1 MKIRCNEKV
10 HIMTDATTE
19 DVVQAIQALLGTR
32 HYFSHLIIDGKEV
45 PQLTDTM
52 DLTTVEDIEVI
63 AITAQ
68 AFITDLLTSIT
79 DYLQH
84 ALPNLAVV
92 TEHFTQGTAN
102 ADQWQG
108 LSDLF
113 ESAQWLHQ
121 ANDVITASEV
131 CPPAW
136 HESQA
141 PLNRLTASLPLF
153 EAPLREENQQQI
165 AELLRVNVTPA
176 FEQLLQVAK
185 SSIPARHHN

>member
-10 HIMTDATTE
+10 HIMTDATTQ
-19 DVVQAIQALLGTR
+19 DVVQAIQVLLGTH

-52 DLTTVEDIEVI
+52 DLTTVEEIEVI

-92 TEHFTQGTAN
+92 TERFMQGTAN
-102 ADQWQG
+102 AEQWQG
-108 LSDLF
+108 VSDLF

-136 HESQA
+136 RESQA
-141 PLNRLTASLPLF
+141 PLNKLTASLPLF